1 MRNFTLTVLVYLTSA
16 APSLADDLMF
26 FRSPTGNINC
36 LIATGDYAVARCDMK
51 QLTPSFTAPPPDCD
65 LDWGASFAI
74 GLSDRKGQLACVGDS
89 VIDPNAVEIGYGQ
102 TLSLGGFNCTSEK
115 TGMTCTNPAGHG
127 FTIAKARQTLF

>member
-1 MRNFTLTVLVYLTSA
+1 MRNFTLTVLVYLISA
-16 APSLADDLMF
+16 APSLADDLLF

-74 GLSDRKGQLACVGDS
+74 GLSDRKGQLACVG
-89 VIDPNAVEIGYGQ
+89 VCVG
-102 TLSLGGFNCTSEK
+102 SL
-115 TGMTCTNPAGHG
+115 ARR
-127 FTIAKARQTLF
+127 IAHARQAAFAVRPGVIRRRLGHAGRRARCRPS